1 MAQWPNPTASGLVAE
16 AMRTALGRAATS
28 GEVARGL
35 DVWIP
40 EIHGDIWMGAPTHRL
55 LETSTLVLLTE
66 GRQLYDFPSDA
77 DSLISLTLMD
87 GAARNTMQSATA
99 STATLAAADS
109 ASSAARIGREIVTLS
124 GTGAGQ
130 RRTIYG
136 WTAPTITSMNENWT
150 TTPDSTTTYVIV
162 DDYKSLAKMVE
173 DRWLREPDR
182 TERDK
187 PRTWV
192 QEGRQY
198 RIRPVPDKTYPLI
211 VRYWIDLQKLDLAST
226 AFTDCLRTWRSLYTQ
241 GIFVKTLR
249 DEDDSRKDTEFAIY
263 QGMIARLTGK
273 GAQSGFLTPDS

>member
-1 MAQWPNPTASGLVAE
+1 MAQWPDPTASGIVSE

-55 LETSTLVLLTE
+55 VETSTLVLLTE

-77 DSLISLTLMD
+77 DSLISLTILD
-87 GAARNTMQSATA
+87 GAARDTMQSATA
-99 STATLAAADS
+99 STATLVSTDS
-109 ASSAARIGREIVTLS
+109 APSTARIGREIVTLS
-124 GTGAGQ
+124 GTGSGQ

-136 WTAPTITSMNENWT
+136 WTAPQITSMNENWT
-150 TTPDSTTTYVIV
+150 TTPTNSTTYVVV
-162 DDYKSLAKMVE
+162 DDYKVLDKMVE

-187 PRTWV
+187 PKTWLR
-192 QEGRQY
+192 ETRQY
-198 RIRPVPDKTYPLI
+198 RIRPVSDKTYPLI
-211 VRYWIDLQKLDLAST
+211 IRYWIDLQKLDLAST

-249 DEDDSRKDTEFAIY
+249 DEDDARKDGEFQIY
-263 QGMIARLTGK
+263 QGMIGRITGK